1 MSNKPGLLARLF
13 GRSKHPVVAS
23 LATAALNRPLLV
35 HAGMGEALI
44 GAYLEGAVTSDDTL
58 LSCDRVVVG
67 ADTSVDNVP
76 ASPAPAESVGRVI
89 AVINVS
95 GGLVNRPMP
104 GPSGGGPVSYAALR
118 DVFDEAL
125 ADDKVDAIVLRLDSP
140 GGMAAGCFDLAD
152 HIYAS
157 RGVKPIHA
165 LVDDYAYSAAYALAS
180 ACDQI
185 WVSRTGGVGSIGV
198 VGFHYDWSAN
208 NAQMGLKVTAI
219 YGGAR
224 KVDFNPNFPLS
235 EEAQADAQADIDML
249 YGLFVSTVAR
259 NRGMDE
265 AAVRATEAG
274 TFRGTSAVAAGFATR
289 LGTWDD
295 MVAELGTPD
304 ADAPPQPGD
313 DEEADDAAAA
323 VAIAGRVEL
332 AAPRPAAL
340 AAASDETA
348 AERAAAI
355 ESRVIAA
362 STLPADLQ
370 MALIRRG
377 PITGQT
383 PEDAVAYATSVRD
396 ACAAAMRG
404 GESLAADYVEKNTD
418 LSAVRS
424 QLLALKA
431 EEGRVAQIVTTLP
444 ASDAAKREAEVKAS
458 LNPATIYQKRGN

>member
-67 ADTSVDNVP
+67 ADTSVDNVA
-76 ASPAPAESVGRVI
+76 ASPQPAESVGRVI

-274 TFRGTSAVAAGFATR
+274 TFRGTFAVAAGFATR

-304 ADAPPQPGD
+304 AEAPPQPGD
-313 DEEADDAAAA
+313 NEEAEDAAATA
-323 VAIAGRVEL
+323 LVTEPAAQAIAGVPALTDES
-332 AAPRPAAL
+332 AA
-340 AAASDETA
+340 D
-348 AERAAAI
+348 RAAAI
-355 ESRVIAA
+355 EHRVIAA

-377 PITGQT
+377 PVAGQK
-383 PEDAVAYATSVRD
+383 PEEAVAYATDVRD

-431 EEGRVAQIVTTLP
+431 EEGRAAQIVTTLP